1 MIAMRPAR
9 AAESDL
15 ERSMS
20 DLLAPAEPEPLEATL
35 TFREQADGRKVSRL
49 PGGKVVLLKLSEL
62 GRVADGERW
71 RVRLSHRDT
80 FAIADP
86 IERVRGFSNPVIDE
100 RLVEALRTAGSRE
113 SSAAGL
119 AEPRVAFGDGSDGA
133 EVEHARAPAV
143 GEEAGARAF
152 APGESAPPREAAS
165 VEAPPDPR
173 RLLRPDDRVAL
184 FVDGA
189 NMDHACRE
197 AGYFIDYR
205 KAREFL
211 VGGAVCYAAY
221 YYVADLTAT
230 DPLQQSFLDFLTHA
244 GYIVRRKPVKVIR
257 DQDTGERIIKANVD
271 LEIVLDMLN
280 TVANYDVAFLLS
292 GDSDFERA
300 IELLRSRGKRVYVV
314 TSRRALSRE
323 LAYVADKP
331 IFLLEALRA
340 AVGRA
345 DRAPAPRAGERQAA
359 PA

>member
-1 MIAMRPAR
+1 
-9 AAESDL
+9 
-15 ERSMS
+15 MS
-20 DLLAPAEPEPLEATL
+20 DVPIPAELELSEATL

-62 GRVADGERW
+62 GRVADGEQW

-80 FAIADP
+80 FAIAEP
-86 IERVRGFSNPVIDE
+86 IERVRGFSNPVLDE
-100 RLVEALRTAGSRE
+100 QLVGALRAGSRE
-113 SSAAGL
+113 SPPGL
-119 AEPRVAFGDGSDGA
+119 AERRVALGDGADAA
-133 EVEHARAPAV
+133 EVEHGRAPAV

-152 APGESAPPREAAS
+152 APGDSAPSREAAS
-165 VEAPPDPR
+165 VDAPPDPR

-280 TVANYDVAFLLS
+280 TVGNYDVAFLLS

-340 AVGRA
+340 AIGRA
-345 DRAPAPRAGERQAA
+345 DRAPAPRAGDRQAA